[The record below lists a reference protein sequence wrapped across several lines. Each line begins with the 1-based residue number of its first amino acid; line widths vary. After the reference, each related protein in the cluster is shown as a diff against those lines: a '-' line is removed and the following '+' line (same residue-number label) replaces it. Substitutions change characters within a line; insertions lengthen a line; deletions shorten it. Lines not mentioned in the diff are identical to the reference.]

1 MGRRG
6 RRPLPAPCRWRAP
19 GAGRTATADHD
30 RVKRVPRPR
39 VVEALARADR
49 PERWNAAAPANA
61 HRLGADLARA
71 IERSE
76 LVLRYQP
83 IVDLRSGECR
93 RVEALL
99 RWRRRGASVAPA
111 ELIAVAQET
120 GQIGALS
127 RWVIGEAARQMVTW
141 RERELV
147 LGIAVNVA
155 GPELADTA
163 VVDEA
168 VETLGALRVVPES
181 FTFDISPAALL
192 T

>member
-111 ELIAVAQET
+111 ELIAVAQDT
-120 GQIGALS
+120 GQIGAFS
-127 RWVIGEAARQMVTW
+127 RWGIAEAVRPWGGWGGQGVG
-141 RERELV
+141 
-147 LGIAVNVA
+147 LGIAGNLA
-155 GPELADTA
+155 GPA
-163 VVDEA
+163 
-168 VETLGALRVVPES
+168 
-181 FTFDISPAALL
+181 PAPPGRGGR
-192 T
+192 